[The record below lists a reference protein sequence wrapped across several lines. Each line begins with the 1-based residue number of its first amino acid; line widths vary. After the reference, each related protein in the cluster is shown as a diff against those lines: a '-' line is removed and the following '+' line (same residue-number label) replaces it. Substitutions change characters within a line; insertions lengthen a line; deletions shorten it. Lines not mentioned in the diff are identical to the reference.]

1 MASNRYSDLQVALH
15 WIIAGLV
22 IVQTF
27 VTNGSMGVA
36 ADARD
41 EGLHLALKSQIGA
54 DLHVA
59 FGVTIFLL
67 ALIHAGVRFCRGA
80 LRIPEEEPVL
90 MQLAAHFLHVML
102 YVVILLMPVTGFV
115 AWYWQAGLMDELHS
129 LGEDVILVIVGLHV
143 VRALYQHFVARTD
156 VLARMLPF

>member
-1 MASNRYSDLQVALH
+1 MAPKDYSDLQVALH

-27 VTNGSMGVA
+27 VTNGPMGDA

-41 EGLHLALKSQIGA
+41 EGLTLSLTSQIGA

-59 FGVTIFLL
+59 FGVMIFLL
-67 ALIHAGVRFCRGA
+67 ALIRVGVRFSRGA
-80 LRIPEEEPVL
+80 PRLPDEEPVP
-90 MQLAAHFLHVML
+90 MQLVAHFVHVVL
-102 YVVILLMPVTGFV
+102 YAIILLMPVTGFM
-115 AWYWQAGLMDELHS
+115 AWYWQVGLMDELHS
-129 LGEDVILVIVGLHV
+129 LGENVILVIVGLHV
-143 VRALYQHFVARTD
+143 VGALYQHFVARTD